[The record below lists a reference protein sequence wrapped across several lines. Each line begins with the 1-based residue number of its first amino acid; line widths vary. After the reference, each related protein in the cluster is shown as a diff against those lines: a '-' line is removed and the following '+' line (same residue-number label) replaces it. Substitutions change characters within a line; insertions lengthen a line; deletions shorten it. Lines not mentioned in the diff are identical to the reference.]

1 MCSAEVGQHYPG
13 AVVKRVI
20 SLVRPLS
27 EYAGSVIH
35 SGDRDILDKV
45 QIRMIRM
52 IHGIYRNKLRKS
64 GMTTKKGEK
73 FKTIRLE
80 IIVVL
85 ECDSTE
91 YSADSAAHFFGTR
104 LSDAYGC
111 LFSFC
116 LSQGLGPLLN

>member
-1 MCSAEVGQHYPG
+1 M
-13 AVVKRVI
+13 VVKRVI
-20 SLVRPLS
+20 SLVRPVP
-27 EYAGSVIH
+27 EYAGSEIH
-35 SGDRDILDKV
+35 SGERDILDKV

-52 IHGIYRNKLRKS
+52 IHGIRGSYRNKLRKS

-116 LSQGLGPLLN
+116 FSQGLGPLLN